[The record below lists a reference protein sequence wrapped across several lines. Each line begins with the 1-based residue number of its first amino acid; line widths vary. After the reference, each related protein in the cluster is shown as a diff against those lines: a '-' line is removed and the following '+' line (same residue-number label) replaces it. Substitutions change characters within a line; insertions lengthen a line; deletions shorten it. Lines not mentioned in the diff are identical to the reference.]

1 MTLLLTISPRTVALI
16 RSASAAREASRT
28 KPLVYVCSR
37 FGNFGSGN
45 ALEGSDDH
53 IDKSS
58 EAQFWGMTVVMP
70 NWAIWNA
77 VKHFDVEDANFFTNY
92 TDSVLKAAVLA
103 KMLLETLFLVW
114 VLRGGLK
121 TICFWFEVN
130 VLIEI
135 FGLAA
140 ACNSYY
146 TSWHLV
152 LGNLCFGIG
161 SVLMAAYYAF
171 RFLKQLS
178 RSDRAEAV
186 KGLYFVL
193 VFACRVLSV
202 YIFMILHKMFQC
214 ADRNKFTRALH
225 LSIKTRPSWQSS
237 VTLEEQSRSSSG
249 TFGIRYCGLEK
260 YANTKVLEKQRY
272 CGTFL
277 KTFNSAMQEITCK
290 LTPTV
295 LQKNVKMQIQ
305 FLDPRRV

>member
-214 ADRNKFTRALH
+214 AD
-225 LSIKTRPSWQSS
+225 
-237 VTLEEQSRSSSG
+237 EEQIYEG
-249 TFGIRYCGLEK
+249 ITFVYQDSTLLAILRNLGRTIEELIWDIRYKVLWIGEICKHKGIGE
-260 YANTKVLEKQRY
+260 TKVLRN
-272 CGTFL
+272 F
-277 KTFNSAMQEITCK
+277 F
-290 LTPTV
+290 
-295 LQKNVKMQIQ
+295 KN
-305 FLDPRRV
+305 F